1 MQAPPRRLVNASV
14 LTATLRRA
22 SRIAVASKL
31 TVSQLYLSQRSQAT
45 AATKGETKKFTTSRS
60 HKYLR
65 FGCSPVSHAPAAIGA
80 LCLGKSL
87 LRSFVLFLFNF
98 QRHSMVVVKKG
109 AILFDCLPLLQ
120 WMVTG

>member
-22 SRIAVASKL
+22 SRIAAASKL

-45 AATKGETKKFTTSRS
+45 AAAKGETKKFTTSRS

-65 FGCSPVSHAPAAIGA
+65 FGCSPVSHAPAAMGA
-80 LCLGKSL
+80 FCLGKSL
-87 LRSFVLFLFNF
+87 TTFRLGSVQFPKSLNGCYPQGRDTL
-98 QRHSMVVVKKG
+98 
-109 AILFDCLPLLQ
+109 
-120 WMVTG
+120 